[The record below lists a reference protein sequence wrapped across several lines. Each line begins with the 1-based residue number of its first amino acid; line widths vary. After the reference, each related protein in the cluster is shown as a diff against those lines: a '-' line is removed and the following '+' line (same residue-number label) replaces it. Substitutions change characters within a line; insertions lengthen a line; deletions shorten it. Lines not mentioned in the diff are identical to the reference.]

1 MLFWSIALLSVV
13 AILFFG
19 VDVLVRRMYAYESPS
34 PSKTPADYGIPYEK
48 VRIPASRGGSLA
60 GWWIP
65 GEEGAP
71 TLILVHGWSRN
82 AQRMMPYIRALHPLG
97 YNLLAFDARNH
108 GDSSPYP
115 RPTVYSFAED
125 ALSAVHFVQGEKPQ
139 AARQLGIIGL
149 SIGGGGAVNAAAMDG
164 NIACVVAVGAV
175 AHPIWTMLPEFR
187 KRGIPEGIARALF
200 KFMEWRYGLNFE
212 RIAPVNNIASARA
225 RFLLIHGDEDKTIP
239 LEHGKRMYAAAP
251 AGQAELWVVPGKGHS
266 NCHTHPDFWPRV
278 TAFLETHCASSPA
291 GR

>member
-1 MLFWSIALLSVV
+1 MIFWSIVVLFV

-48 VRIPASRGGSLA
+48 VRIPAPRGGSLA

-139 AARQLGIIGL
+139 AARNR
-149 SIGGGGAVNAAAMDG
+149 GGCG
-164 NIACVVAVGAV
+164 NCCV
-175 AHPIWTMLPEFR
+175 PC
-187 KRGIPEGIARALF
+187 RGRPTTPPAR
-200 KFMEWRYGLNFE
+200 RG
-212 RIAPVNNIASARA
+212 RRRTCVCR
-225 RFLLIHGDEDKTIP
+225 
-239 LEHGKRMYAAAP
+239 
-251 AGQAELWVVPGKGHS
+251 VPGEWFCLLRRG
-266 NCHTHPDFWPRV
+266 
-278 TAFLETHCASSPA
+278 
-291 GR
+291 

>member
-1 MLFWSIALLSVV
+1 MIFWSIVVLFV

-48 VRIPASRGGSLA
+48 VRIPAPRGGSLA

-225 RFLLIHGDEDKTIP
+225 HFLLIHGEEDKTIP

-278 TAFLETHCASSPA
+278 TAFLEAHCASSPA
-291 GR
+291 GK